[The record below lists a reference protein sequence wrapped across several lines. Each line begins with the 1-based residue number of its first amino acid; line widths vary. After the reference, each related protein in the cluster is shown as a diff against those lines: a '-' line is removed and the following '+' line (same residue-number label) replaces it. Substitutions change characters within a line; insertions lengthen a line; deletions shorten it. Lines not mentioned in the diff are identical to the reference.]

1 MNDVRSR
8 LLGAKRVSGRKRGR
22 SWLKEVYLTEVDPGR
37 EEEEEGVVDY
47 LIRGGIMQRYICL

>member
-8 LLGAKRVSGRKRGR
+8 LLGAKRVNGRKRGR
-22 SWLKEVYLTEVDPGR
+22 SWLKEVYLTEGDPGR
-37 EEEEEGVVDY
+37 EEEEEAADY